1 MLVDHP
7 SFWQAHLERIS
18 DFLLVGKGIW
28 WNECENGD
36 IQFFDAKG
44 NPESLEAGPLL
55 HHFRSS
61 SFKSEESFLKKCWLK
76 CLEQKSDLPLL
87 RLQIEDENGN
97 LVVHHTNI
105 ESDDHMMP
113 SAEVI
118 GDAPLPGDE
127 VVNQHMVND
136 VVGDDGGNVCDV
148 TARNDL
154 GSLCEVVDSN
164 VVADECNDVVDDADL
179 QGEVRGR

>member
-1 MLVDHP
+1 M
-7 SFWQAHLERIS
+7 
-18 DFLLVGKGIW
+18 
-28 WNECENGD
+28 
-36 IQFFDAKG
+36 
-44 NPESLEAGPLL
+44 
-55 HHFRSS
+55 
-61 SFKSEESFLKKCWLK
+61 
-76 CLEQKSDLPLL
+76 EQKSDLPLL

-105 ESDDHMMP
+105 ESDDHMIP
-113 SAEVI
+113 SVEVI

-127 VVNQHMVND
+127 VVNQRMVND

-179 QGEVRGR
+179 QGEVRGDRDVSFNNDVSDDGELVGAVSMNQDNVMTKVQCTSEENLVQGATNAENSTLPGNDNEIM